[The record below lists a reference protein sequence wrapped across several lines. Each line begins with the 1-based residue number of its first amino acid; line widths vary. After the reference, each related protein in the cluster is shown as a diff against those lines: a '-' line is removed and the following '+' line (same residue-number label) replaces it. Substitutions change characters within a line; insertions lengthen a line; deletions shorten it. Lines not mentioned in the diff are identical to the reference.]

1 MEDKFPLPIIR
12 KRIHNKIPV
21 TLLTDAVYF
30 RNLKLKF
37 EREKQKGVLPLIPES
52 AEVENTDEN
61 ENLSFLGHVNI
72 SAATRALI
80 APTLCYEGV
89 KIIYILQ
96 KLKADVPGFEYRL
109 YVDDATKQLAGWV
122 YMTPRQRAAMKRCGQ
137 VWFLD
142 SKAKGTNLHNF
153 PFYAPAIINQDGKH
167 EVAAYGCVCA
177 AGNAAVEWVLRS
189 ILDMCPYSAQVCRTV
204 FTDDAISRFSTET
217 IHADSPKHHC
227 SPSMCFSF
235 N

>member
-1 MEDKFPLPIIR
+1 MAAIQTRSTTSNATEINKGKIERLAPSVLHSIREMMEDKFPLPIIR
-12 KRIHNKIPV
+12 KRIRNKIPV

-61 ENLSFLGHVNI
+61 ENLSLLGHVNI
-72 SAATRALI
+72 AAATRALI

-167 EVAAYGCVCA
+167 EEAAYMAVCVLLVMLQLHGFYKA
-177 AGNAAVEWVLRS
+177 L
-189 ILDMCPYSAQVCRTV
+189 
-204 FTDDAISRFSTET
+204 
-217 IHADSPKHHC
+217 
-227 SPSMCFSF
+227 
-235 N
+235 